1 MNTAQQP
8 DRSRVEIVDHRILR
22 FGIGP
27 PVELRQKMPP
37 MIETEDLSKVYGN
50 RAAVDDLNLV
60 VDRGE
65 AFGFLGPNGAGK
77 TTTIRILSTLTR
89 PSSGRAWIN
98 GFDVLEEPSKVKEEF
113 GIVQQHMSLNREL
126 TVRENLQLHGR
137 LHHIEK
143 KERERRIDDILDY
156 AGLGDFAGQLIER
169 ISGGMTRRAMIARAL
184 LHEPRLLFLDEPTVG
199 LDAQARRKIWDLIRG
214 MKSDGATVFLTTHY
228 IEEAQALC
236 DRVGIIHQGRL
247 IALDSPLELRRSLGL
262 FTVESRRR
270 DNGTE
275 YRYFPDRAAAAE
287 AVKAL
292 PPGDNVVMRES
303 NLEDVFVE
311 LTGRKV
317 TG

>member
-1 MNTAQQP
+1 M
-8 DRSRVEIVDHRILR
+8 D
-22 FGIGP
+22 
-27 PVELRQKMPP
+27 P

-50 RAAVDDLNLV
+50 RAAVDGLNLV

-98 GFDVLEEPSKVKEEF
+98 GFDVLEEPGKVKEVF
-113 GIVQQHMSLNREL
+113 GIVQQHMSLHREL

-143 KERERRIDDILDY
+143 KGRERRIDEILDY
-156 AGLGDFAGQLIER
+156 AGLGEHGDQLIER
-169 ISGGMTRRAMIARAL
+169 LSGGMTRRAMIARAL
-184 LHEPRLLFLDEPTVG
+184 LHKPHLLFLDEPTVG

-228 IEEAQALC
+228 IEEAEALC

-247 IALDSPLELRRSLGL
+247 IALDSPIELRRSLGL

-270 DNGTE
+270 DNETE

-292 PPGDNVVMRES
+292 PPVDNVVMRES